1 MSPILV
7 SPQSRKALK
16 SLMVTSAPR
25 DWQKPS
31 AKHMGLTAHTPRPLH
46 QNHTY
51 TDLPH
56 SSLEQFLRAI

>member
-16 SLMVTSAPR
+16 SLMVTSAPC
-25 DWQKPS
+25 DWQKPP
-31 AKHMGLTAHTPRPLH
+31 AKNMGLIACTPRLLH
-46 QNHTY
+46 RNHTY

-56 SSLEQFLRAI
+56 TSLEQFLRAI